1 MKTVSSSELTEKIIE
16 KAKSLGAFVAGV
28 AGFEVLK
35 ASPSHRIYPQIGMN
49 LEVTWQDATGNTHG
63 ETTTTEDLSV
73 SGCFI
78 VCHHLIQKG
87 CKISVEID
95 LSIAEAGI
103 IGKRVSAE
111 GRVVRN
117 GPVAGNPT
125 RGFGHG
131 VIFDKFHFS

>member
-1 MKTVSSSELTEKIIE
+1 MSKKDKRRRERY
-16 KAKSLGAFVAGV
+16 SLKLPV
-28 AGFEVLK
+28 
-35 ASPSHRIYPQIGMN
+35 Q
-49 LEVTWQDATGNTHG
+49 VTWEDASGKALG

-73 SGCFI
+73 SGCFM
-78 VCHHLIQKG
+78 VCRHLIQKG

-103 IGKRVSAE
+103 MGKRVSAQ

-117 GPVAGNPT
+117 GPVARNPG

-131 VIFDKFHFS
+131 VKFDKFRFSKH